1 MCGES
6 CSVPGLAMGQVRL
19 VAGRTRAP
27 FPEPV
32 GEAGVG

>member
-19 VAGRTRAP
+19 VAGRAP

-32 GEAGVG
+32 GEVGVG